1 MNWIILKN
9 KKILKIHLWFILNS
23 IFLYVLFF
31 FDDFAFIGFFIFIG
45 MFLSRYLID
54 DNYSIRK
61 EFTKEIPHIDLF
73 YGFIVI
79 VVLISILKITPKIT
93 PIMEILNSINDYIT
107 RDLIFLVF
115 FGVFFLLYIQKVRDK
130 LKAEKTDT
138 SKSEIN

>member
-1 MNWIILKN
+1 MNLKMLIT
-9 KKILKIHLWFILNS
+9 KKILKVHLWFILNS

-31 FDDFAFIGFFIFIG
+31 FDDFVFFGFFIFIG

-79 VVLISILKITPKIT
+79 VALISILKITPKIT
-93 PIMEILNSINDYIT
+93 SIMEILNSINDYIT
-107 RDLIFLVF
+107 RDLIFLIVYGIF
-115 FGVFFLLYIQKVRDK
+115 VLNIFMK
-130 LKAEKTDT
+130 
-138 SKSEIN
+138 